1 MIWQYNANK
10 HILAD
15 ISIKIALVIAIEY
28 NRLSRYG
35 VSSNIQLILES
46 NTFSEYAWKWIIQY
60 F

>member
-28 NRLSRYG
+28 NGLSRYG